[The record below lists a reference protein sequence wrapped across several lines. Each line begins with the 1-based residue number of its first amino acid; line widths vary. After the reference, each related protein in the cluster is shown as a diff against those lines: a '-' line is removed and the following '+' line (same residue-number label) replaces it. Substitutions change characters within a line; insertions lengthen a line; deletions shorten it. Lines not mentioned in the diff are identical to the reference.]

1 MIEAMPRKMHL
12 HVCAERD
19 RHGRMRFYYRKGK
32 GKRIPLPPPNDPGH
46 DDAYKQ
52 AVAGNATPLRRAL
65 PNSGTLAWLVE
76 KYRQSGKFERLRPST
91 KRMREQVLARAVTTA
106 GNERYQDIT
115 ARHIREAMDRRSPAA
130 ANNFRKIMNQLFK
143 WAASMELLAKN
154 PCEGIEAIR
163 LDSDGHHTWTVDE
176 VAQYCERWP
185 VGTRERL
192 AMDLLL
198 FTGLRRSDLYRVGR
212 QHVSDNTIS
221 IKTQKTGKWVYI
233 PVFPSL
239 SASIDATITGDLVF
253 LCTAHGTPFA
263 SAASFGNWFR
273 NACIKAGVPGR
284 AHGLRK
290 AGATIAA
297 NLGATT
303 HELMAMYGWNRAA
316 MAERYTMEADR
327 RRLGA
332 GAAER
337 IANAFAL
344 TQQSGSGLSTKSEN
358 KSTG

>member
-1 MIEAMPRKMHL
+1 MIEVMPRKLHL
-12 HVCAERD
+12 HVCVERD
-19 RHGRMRFYYRKGK
+19 RHGKLRFYFRRGK

-46 DDAYKQ
+46 DEAYQMALSGSPKP
-52 AVAGNATPLRRAL
+52 VRRVSA
-65 PNSGTLAWLVE
+65 NSGTLAWLVE
-76 KYRQSGKFERLRPST
+76 KYRQSGKFDRLRPST
-91 KRMREQVLARAVTTA
+91 KRMREQVLARAVSTA
-106 GNERYQDIT
+106 GNERFQDIT

-143 WAASMELLAKN
+143 WAVSMEMLAKN
-154 PCEGIEAIR
+154 PCEGIEAIH
-163 LDSDGHHTWTVDE
+163 LESDGHHTWTVDE

-185 VGTRERL
+185 IGTRERL

-198 FTGLRRSDLYRVGR
+198 FTGLRRSDLFRVGR
-212 QHVSDNTIS
+212 QHVSENTIS

-239 SASIDATITGDLVF
+239 STSIDATKTGDLVF

-273 NACIKAGVPGR
+273 KACIEAGVPGR

-327 RRLGA
+327 RRLTV

-337 IANAFAL
+337 IANAF
-344 TQQSGSGLSTKSEN
+344 TPNPKSGSGLSAINET